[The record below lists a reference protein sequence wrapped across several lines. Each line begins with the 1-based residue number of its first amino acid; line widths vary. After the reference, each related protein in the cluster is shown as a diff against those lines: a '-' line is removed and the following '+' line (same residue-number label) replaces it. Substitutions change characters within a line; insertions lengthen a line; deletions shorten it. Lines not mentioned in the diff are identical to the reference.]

1 MIRLPR
7 PLEVLLL
14 PPNRLLSKSA
24 RSPALAEVVVLEEVL
39 DVVDDASE
47 AWVVPD
53 GEVVEVAAA
62 ATELATPVAPSDAL
76 AAGAVEAAAV
86 LSAATGTE
94 TETMGV
100 GVEAAPESAA
110 LAAPVSEPAA
120 DVSAGGAVVEAAGGA
135 VDAAASL
142 GAFAAAAEVVVLT
155 TLVETISAA
164 APWTMPEDEP
174 FPAAGEPTAKLASA
188 AAVAIVEKT
197 RIAIVEVIHTR
208 TKDPLRAATTSN
220 CRIRRVKDE
229 RRESKKRLQ
238 ADSS

>member
-1 MIRLPR
+1 M
-7 PLEVLLL
+7 LLL

-39 DVVDDASE
+39 DVVDDAPE

-94 TETMGV
+94 TERMGV

-142 GAFAAAAEVVVLT
+142 GAFAAAAVVVLT

>member
-14 PPNRLLSKSA
+14 PPNKPLSKSA

-53 GEVVEVAAA
+53 GAVVEVAAA
-62 ATELATPVAPSDAL
+62 ATELATPVAASDAP

-86 LSAATGTE
+86 LSAAAGTE

-110 LAAPVSEPAA
+110 LAAPVSEPGA
-120 DVSAGGAVVEAAGGA
+120 DVSAAGAVVEAAAGA
-135 VDAAASL
+135 VDATASL
-142 GAFAAAAEVVVLT
+142 GAFAAVVVSA
-155 TLVETISAA
+155 TLVETIPAA

-174 FPAAGEPTAKLASA
+174 FPTAGEPTAKLASA

-197 RIAIVEVIHTR
+197 RIVIVEVIHTR
-208 TKDPLRAATTSN
+208 TETLY
-220 CRIRRVKDE
+220 
-229 RRESKKRLQ
+229 LQ
-238 ADSS
+238 LPPPIVEFVE